1 MDDGERHAALLAS
14 GPPAISQPLK
24 VAAEIVRIGWPVL
37 FSNVVQ
43 VAQGISTLWF
53 LGSTGDE
60 VAMAA
65 FGLANVVCG
74 VTGRSML
81 WGLGS
86 GYDTFASQAWGAKE
100 YTVLGHCAGRV
111 FLLLSMLINVPIVA
125 LWLCAEPILIAFG
138 QSPEISSEVA
148 VYAALALP
156 GQFCAAVVCVLT
168 KTLVAMGKTRALLWL
183 NVASVVLGVLLTYL
197 FVQRW
202 RWGLWGAAV
211 STCFGPSNPSHGA
224 EGIDHD
230 ASPSLPLHSLSR
242 DLPLPLPLPLTLT
255 RPLHSLFWDL
265 CGERARAGRCVRM

>member
-100 YTVLGHCAGRV
+100 YTVLGLCAGRV

-168 KTLVAMGKTRALLWL
+168 KTLVAMGKQGRSWL
-183 NVASVVLGVLLTYL
+183 NVASVVLGCSSHTSSCAVAVGSLGCSCQYVLWALEP
-197 FVQRW
+197 FSRRRGVVVMR
-202 RWGLWGAAV
+202 
-211 STCFGPSNPSHGA
+211 
-224 EGIDHD
+224 
-230 ASPSLPLHSLSR
+230 LPLCPCSLSR
-242 DLPLPLPLPLTLT
+242 DLPLPLPLP
-255 RPLHSLFWDL
+255 
-265 CGERARAGRCVRM
+265 